1 MFEFK
6 LHKVKVTLNLVLTN
20 SQNKIWQYISFGTR
34 DTEKKILPLVIPS
47 VVTGLFLCL
56 SWLVDQSLRPSV
68 TPPST
73 VSLNSNT
80 SSSPPFPPDP
90 LFLPRRPL
98 LPRLP
103 VKWNLLLILRNWCL
117 LISQAW
123 KMDFSLMLILFNRRG
138 FHLFCLY
145 ALFHWTQSR
154 VCNDQT
160 YSCAHLHCRVL
171 LYQAQTCSYG
181 IPFSEINVELH
192 TAFKSERLGNIMPGF
207 STTCF

>member
-1 MFEFK
+1 
-6 LHKVKVTLNLVLTN
+6 
-20 SQNKIWQYISFGTR
+20 
-34 DTEKKILPLVIPS
+34 
-47 VVTGLFLCL
+47 
-56 SWLVDQSLRPSV
+56 
-68 TPPST
+68 
-73 VSLNSNT
+73 
-80 SSSPPFPPDP
+80 
-90 LFLPRRPL
+90 
-98 LPRLP
+98 
-103 VKWNLLLILRNWCL
+103 
-117 LISQAW
+117 
-123 KMDFSLMLILFNRRG
+123 MDFSLMLILFNRRG

-207 STTCF
+207 STRMFLLFSVETTYIVSQIIIITTILIVIIITRLLATTVIITVARG